1 MRPLDDWIEAGAIV
15 RPHGI
20 KGEVVIDLARDLL
33 KVITESLELRVTGR
47 RGGERTLKVERA
59 RDHKAR
65 KVVQFEGVST
75 VEDAEALRGWSVW
88 LTREQIGPLA
98 EDRWFVVDIIG
109 IDVYTD
115 EDEYLGKLAE
125 VMHMP
130 ANDVYVVRKDK
141 KEILLPVID
150 DVVRSVDIDSGR
162 MVIHLMEGL
171 ASGGIS

>member
-1 MRPLDDWIEAGAIV
+1 MKQLDDWIEAGAIV
-15 RPHGI
+15 RPHGL
-20 KGEVVIDLARDLL
+20 KGEVVVDLARDLL
-33 KVITESLELRVTGR
+33 EVVTESLELRVTGR
-47 RGGERTLKVERA
+47 KGGERTLTVERA

-65 KVVQFEGVST
+65 KIVQFEGVST

-88 LTREQIGPLA
+88 LTREQIGPLE
-98 EDRWFVVDIIG
+98 EDRWFVADIVG

-115 EDEYLGKLAE
+115 GDEYLGKLIE

-130 ANDVYVVRKDK
+130 GNDVYVVRKDE

-162 MVIHLMEGL
+162 MVVHLMEGL
-171 ASGGIS
+171 A

>member
-1 MRPLDDWIEAGAIV
+1 MKQMDDWIEAGAIV
-15 RPHGI
+15 RPHGL
-20 KGEVVIDLARDLL
+20 KGEVVVDLARDLL
-33 KVITESLELRVTGR
+33 EVVTESLELRVTGR
-47 RGGERTLKVERA
+47 REGERVLTVERA
-59 RDHKAR
+59 RNHKAR
-65 KVVQFEGVST
+65 KVVQFKGVST

-88 LTREQIGPLA
+88 LTREQIGPL
-98 EDRWFVVDIIG
+98 EEGRWFVSDIIG

-115 EDEYLGKLAE
+115 GGEYLGKLAE

-130 ANDVYVVRKDK
+130 GNDVYVVRNGE

-171 ASGGIS
+171 A

>member
-1 MRPLDDWIEAGAIV
+1 MKHLDDWIEAGAIT

-20 KGEVVIDLARDLL
+20 KGEVIIDLARDLIDI
-33 KVITESLELRVTGR
+33 VTGSLELRATGR
-47 RGGERTLKVERA
+47 RGGERILTVERA
-59 RDHKAR
+59 RGHKDR
-65 KVVQFEGVST
+65 RIVQFKGVHT

-98 EDRWFVVDIIG
+98 EDRWYVTDIVG

-130 ANDVYVVRKDK
+130 ANDVYVVRSGE

-150 DVVRSVDIDSGR
+150 EVVRSVDIDSGR
-162 MVIHLMEGL
+162 MVVHLMEGL
-171 ASGGIS
+171 A

>member
-1 MRPLDDWIEAGAIV
+1 MKQMDDWIEAGAIV
-15 RPHGI
+15 RPHGL
-20 KGEVVIDLARDLL
+20 KGEVVVDLARDLL
-33 KVITESLELRVTGR
+33 EVVTESLELRVTDR
-47 RGGERTLKVERA
+47 RKGERVLTVERA
-59 RDHKAR
+59 RNHKAR
-65 KVVQFEGVST
+65 KVVQFKGVST

-88 LTREQIGPLA
+88 LTREQIGPL
-98 EDRWFVVDIIG
+98 EEGRWFVADIIG

-130 ANDVYVVRKDK
+130 GNDVYVVRNGE

-150 DVVRSVDIDSGR
+150 DVVRSTDIDSGR

-171 ASGGIS
+171 A

>member
-1 MRPLDDWIEAGAIV
+1 MTQHDDWIEAGAIS

-20 KGEVVIDLARDLL
+20 KGEVVIDLAKDLL
-33 KVITESLELRVTGR
+33 EVVTESLELRVI
-47 RGGERTLKVERA
+47 GGEGSFLTVERA

-65 KVVQFEGVST
+65 KIVKFEDVDT
-75 VEDAEALRGWSVW
+75 VEDAEKLRGRSVW
-88 LTREQIGPLA
+88 LSREQIGPLPD
-98 EDRWFVVDIIG
+98 DRWFVADIIG
-109 IDVYTD
+109 IDVFTE

-130 ANDVYVVRKDK
+130 ANDVYVVRNGE

-150 DVVRSVDIDSGR
+150 DVVKNVDVDSGR

-171 ASGGIS
+171 A

>member
-1 MRPLDDWIEAGAIV
+1 MKQLDDWIEAGAIV
-15 RPHGI
+15 RPHGL
-20 KGEVVIDLARDLL
+20 KGEVVVDLVRDLSE
-33 KVITESLELRVTGR
+33 VVTESLELRVTGR
-47 RGGERTLKVERA
+47 REGERVLTVERA

-65 KVVQFEGVST
+65 KVVQFKGVST

-88 LTREQIGPLA
+88 LTREQIGPLE
-98 EDRWFVVDIIG
+98 EDRWFVQDIVG

-130 ANDVYVVRKDK
+130 GNDVYVVRKGE
-141 KEILLPVID
+141 KEILLPVTD
-150 DVVRSVDIDSGR
+150 DVVRSVDIDLGR

-171 ASGGIS
+171 A

>member
-1 MRPLDDWIEAGAIV
+1 MKQLDDWIEAGAIT

-20 KGEVVIDLARDLL
+20 KGEVVVDLARDLL
-33 KVITESLELRVTGR
+33 EVVTESLELRVTGR
-47 RGGERTLKVERA
+47 GGGESILTVERA

-65 KVVQFEGVST
+65 KIVKFEDVET
-75 VEDAEALRGWSVW
+75 VEDANALRGSTVW

-98 EDRWFVVDIIG
+98 EDRWFVADIVG

-130 ANDVYVVRKDK
+130 ANDVYVVRDGE

-150 DVVRSVDIDSGR
+150 EVVKSVDLDSGR

-171 ASGGIS
+171 A

>member
-1 MRPLDDWIEAGAIV
+1 MKQLDDWIEAGAIV
-15 RPHGI
+15 RPHGL
-20 KGEVVIDLARDLL
+20 KGEVVVDLARDLL
-33 KVITESLELRVTGR
+33 EVVTESMELRVTGR
-47 RGGERTLKVERA
+47 REGERVLTVERA
-59 RDHKAR
+59 RNHKSR
-65 KVVQFEGVST
+65 KVVQFKGVST

-88 LTREQIGPLA
+88 LTREQIGPLE
-98 EDRWFVVDIIG
+98 EDRWFVADIIG

-130 ANDVYVVRKDK
+130 GNDVYVVRNDE

-171 ASGGIS
+171 A

>member
-1 MRPLDDWIEAGAIV
+1 MKQLDDWIEAGAIV
-15 RPHGI
+15 RPHGL
-20 KGEVVIDLARDLL
+20 KGEVVVDLARDLL
-33 KVITESLELRVTGR
+33 EVVTESMKLRVTGR
-47 RGGERTLKVERA
+47 REGERVLTVERA
-59 RDHKAR
+59 RNHKAR
-65 KVVQFEGVST
+65 KVVQFKGVST

-88 LTREQIGPLA
+88 LTRKQIGPLE
-98 EDRWFVVDIIG
+98 EDRWFVQDIVG

-130 ANDVYVVRKDK
+130 GNDVYVVRNGE

-150 DVVRSVDIDSGR
+150 DVIMSTDIDSGR

-171 ASGGIS
+171 A

>member
-1 MRPLDDWIEAGAIV
+1 MKQQDDWIEAGAIA

-20 KGEVVIDLARDLL
+20 KGEVVVDLARDL
-33 KVITESLELRVTGR
+33 VEVVTESLELRATGR
-47 RGGERTLKVERA
+47 RGGERMLTVARA
-59 RDHKAR
+59 RGR
-65 KVVQFEGVST
+65 KDRRIVQFQGVST
-75 VEDAEALRGWSVW
+75 VEDAEALRGWSLW

-98 EDRWFVVDIIG
+98 EDRWFVTDIVG

-130 ANDVYVVRKDK
+130 ANDVYVVRKGE

-171 ASGGIS
+171 A